1 MERNNPRLLVDDK
14 RRLHSSLIA
23 MMDRLLF
30 LNKFPVDMHD
40 FALSLEPPETEA
52 ALRHLE
58 EHTPDVIN
66 RTPHQY
72 FNYKGINFRLHMY
85 PEDILGH
92 GMERIFH
99 DTGAKYEVELI
110 EGTRHYDTVSNW
122 CKKQLRLE
130 DQILR
135 CDVVINAIVN
145 SCNTIGQYK
154 RVSPELIAFLPS
166 DYQQVLKDYEKQSPY
181 PAITVEPEEID
192 TTLSNLAFCSL
203 QPEHKSEA
211 DHKRHCSWRWSRY
224 HLAPIPMTTAFIK
237 HESRV
242 TNV

>member
-23 MMDRLLF
+23 MVDRLLF

-58 EHTPDVIN
+58 EHTPHVIN
-66 RTPHQY
+66 RTQHQY
-72 FNYKGINFRLHMY
+72 FRYNGYRFRLHMY
-85 PEDILGH
+85 PEDVPGYGKEH
-92 GMERIFH
+92 IFH
-99 DTGAKYEVELI
+99 DTGTQYKVELV
-110 EGTRHYDTVSNW
+110 EGTRHYDAVSNW

-130 DQILR
+130 EQILR

-154 RVSPELIAFLPS
+154 RVSPELIAFLP
-166 DYQQVLKDYEKQSPY
+166 DEYQQALKDYEKRSPY
-181 PAITVEPEEID
+181 PAITVEPQEID

-203 QPEHKSEA
+203 QPKHKSEA
-211 DHKRHCSWRWSRY
+211 NHKQNCSWRWSRY
-224 HLAPIPMTTAFIK
+224 HISPIPMSVDFAG
-237 HESRV
+237 HEAR
-242 TNV
+242 NINL